1 MVAILPKVELCDE
14 EVVAC
19 GVFESDVVVV
29 VVESLTIVFF
39 LSSDPLEVAIC
50 AGEDVVFLVFKIDL
64 IGVESLL
71 VVIKF
76 SVIEVTTV

>member
-1 MVAILPKVELCDE
+1 MVAILPEVELCDE

-19 GVFESDVVVV
+19 GVFESDVAV
-29 VVESLTIVFF
+29 VVESLTTVFF

-50 AGEDVVFLVFKIDL
+50 AGEDLAFLVFKIDL

-76 SVIEVTTV
+76 SVIEVTL